1 VILLVGLPASG
12 KSTWAREQRLPALS
26 SDELRGL
33 LMDDQ
38 TDQTIHSRVFA
49 LVRNLLRQRLQLG
62 RPVTCIDATNLT
74 PRERRPYIK
83 TAQLY
88 GAVAEAVWFDVP
100 LSVCLERNNMRARV
114 VPEEAIRAMAGRLTA
129 PSPKEGFASVTVIR

>member
-1 VILLVGLPASG
+1 
-12 KSTWAREQRLPALS
+12 
-26 SDELRGL
+26 
-33 LMDDQ
+33 MDDQ

-114 VPEEAIRAMAGRLTA
+114 VPEEAIRAMAGRLIA

>member
-1 VILLVGLPASG
+1 MILLVGLPASG

-100 LSVCLERNNMRARV
+100 LSVCLERNSARARV
-114 VPEEAIRAMAGRLTA
+114 VPEEAIRAMAGRLIA